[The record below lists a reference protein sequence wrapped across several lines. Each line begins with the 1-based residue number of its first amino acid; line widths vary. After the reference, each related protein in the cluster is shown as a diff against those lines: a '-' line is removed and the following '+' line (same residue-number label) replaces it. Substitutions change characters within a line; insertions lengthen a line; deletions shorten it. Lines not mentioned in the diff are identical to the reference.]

1 MTSKISIDDLAKIRD
16 TYKRT
21 MNIREGAGRAK
32 ITVHMDECGLKAGAE
47 NILKAVMKEIDD
59 RKLDDIIVTNSGC
72 AGQCS
77 HEPMITVEVFNE
89 PAAVRY
95 GDLSADKIKKIFES
109 HIIKGQ
115 LVKEY
120 ALALSE
126 AAV

>member
-1 MTSKISIDDLAKIRD
+1 
-16 TYKRT
+16 
-21 MNIREGAGRAK
+21 
-32 ITVHMDECGLKAGAE
+32 
-47 NILKAVMKEIDD
+47 
-59 RKLDDIIVTNSGC
+59 
-72 AGQCS
+72 
-77 HEPMITVEVFNE
+77 MITVEVFNE